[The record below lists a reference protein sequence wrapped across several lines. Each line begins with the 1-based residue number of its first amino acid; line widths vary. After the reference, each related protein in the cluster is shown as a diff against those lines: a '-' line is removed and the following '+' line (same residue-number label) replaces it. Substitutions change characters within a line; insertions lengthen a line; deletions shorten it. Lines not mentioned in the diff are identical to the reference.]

1 MIAFGPV
8 PSRRLGR
15 SIGINNI
22 PPKVCSYSC
31 VYCQLGDAIKM
42 QAEREQF
49 YEPRQI
55 IEAVKDKVH
64 DVLAKGGKIDYLTFV
79 PDGEPTLDISLK
91 FLIEELKTLGIKIA
105 VITNSSLIYREDVRE
120 ALNNADWV
128 SCKVDTVSEKV
139 WRKIDH
145 PVRSLKLADILKGIS
160 DFRASFTGE
169 LVSETM
175 LVKDLNDSIDGLKN
189 TAQFLQTVNFDISYL
204 SIPTRPPAKDFVKPP
219 DENKINIAFN
229 IFKEYLSRVE
239 LLIGYEG
246 NEFAASGNMKEDIL
260 SITSVHPM
268 REDAVKELLKKNGS
282 SWSLVEK
289 LLKER
294 AILKLSYNENTYYL
308 RKLKD

>member
-42 QAEREQF
+42 QAKREQF
-49 YEPRQI
+49 YDPQEI
-55 IEAVKDKVH
+55 IRTVKEKIH
-64 DVLAKGGKIDYLTFV
+64 EILSKGEKIDYLTFV

-91 FLIEELKTLGIKIA
+91 FLIDELKSLGIKIA

-120 ALNNADWV
+120 ALKGADWV

-139 WRKIDH
+139 WRRIDH
-145 PVRSLKLADILKGIS
+145 PVRSLKLSDILTGIG
-160 DFRASFTGE
+160 DLKKSFTGK

-175 LVKDLNDSIDGLKN
+175 LVRNLNDSEDELRK
-189 TAQFLQTVNFDISYL
+189 TARFLRSINFDISYI
-204 SIPTRPPAKDFVKPP
+204 SVPTRPPAKAFVEAP
-219 DENKINIAFN
+219 EEHAINMAFN
-229 IFKEYLSRVE
+229 IFSENLKKTE

-246 NEFAASGNMKEDIL
+246 NEFSASGNTEEDLL

-268 REDAVKELLKKNGS
+268 RTDAVQELLKKNGS
-282 SWSLVEK
+282 SWDIVEK
-289 LLKER
+289 LLKEKV
-294 AILKLSYNENTYYL
+294 ILELTYNGNTYYL
-308 RKLKD
+308 RKLKN

>member
-105 VITNSSLIYREDVRE
+105 VITNSSLLYREDVRE
-120 ALNNADWV
+120 ALKNADWV

-160 DFRASFTGE
+160 DFRTSFTGK

-175 LVKDLNDSIDGLKN
+175 LVKNLNDSENELKK
-189 TAQFLQTVNFDISYL
+189 TSRFLQTIKFDISYL

-268 REDAVKELLKKNGS
+268 REDAVRELLKKNRS
-282 SWSLVEK
+282 SWDVVDK

-308 RKLKD
+308 RKLKA